1 MAQLQLEEN
10 RKGKKGKER
19 NWTENERNRKEQK
32 RKEKK
37 GIGQKMRGIE
47 KNRNERKR
55 KELDRKCQKTESEI
69 SWGERNLIVALIY
82 RVTNVFEIK
91 KIHFQFSFWFLVF

>member
-37 GIGQKMRGIE
+37 GIGQKMS
-47 KNRNERKR
+47 KNRKRDQLGREEPYCCTDLPCNE
-55 KELDRKCQKTESEI
+55 C
-69 SWGERNLIVALIY
+69 V
-82 RVTNVFEIK
+82 
-91 KIHFQFSFWFLVF
+91 